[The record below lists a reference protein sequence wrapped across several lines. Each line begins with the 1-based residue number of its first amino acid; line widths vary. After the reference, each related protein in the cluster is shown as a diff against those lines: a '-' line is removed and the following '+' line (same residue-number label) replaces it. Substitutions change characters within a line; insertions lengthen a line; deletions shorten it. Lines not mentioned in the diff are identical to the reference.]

1 MIDLEKRALQVV
13 EGLSNCFLDEGDTGN
28 VLEEILAL
36 LEERLGY
43 KNGVVSLFDEESQSL
58 LIETATGVNREAF
71 EAVRYKKGE
80 GITGLILSTKTSLS
94 IRRIG
99 QDPRFLN
106 RLGIHNPEEA
116 FLGVPILKGKKALG
130 VLSCTL
136 DAKECH
142 SLDEHLR
149 LAQILANLIA
159 SVVLRLH
166 KHETETQKVKKE
178 QAQLKQVLKKK
189 FNPSGMVGQ
198 SAAITSVFEQVAQV
212 AIWDS
217 TVLIRGESGT
227 GKELIAKAI
236 HFHSPRVNDPLI
248 KLNCAALPD
257 NLLESEL
264 FGYEKGAFTGAN
276 KTKPGRFELAD
287 GGTIFLDEIGD
298 TSMPFQAKLLRV
310 LQEGEFER
318 LGGEATLKVNLRVIT
333 ATHVDLEKAVSEGRF
348 REDLYYRLNVMPIFI
363 PPLRERRED
372 IAPLTEFFLKGLS
385 KERGQ
390 EIGINRQTL
399 EVISQCDFPGN
410 VRELEN
416 CLRRAA
422 MTSKD
427 FLITEDAL
435 PCTRGLCLSRT
446 IQHHVEP
453 PITEASQN
461 QQGTKI
467 EAEQDLNQ
475 IANER
480 DRVTAA
486 LQRAGWVQAKAARL
500 LNMTPRQVAYRI
512 IKLKI
517 DVEEF

>member
-1 MIDLEKRALQVV
+1 MNDLEKRALGAI
-13 EGLSNCFLDEGDTGN
+13 EGLSRCFLDEGDTSS
-28 VLEEILAL
+28 VLEEILTL
-36 LEERLGY
+36 LQDKLGY
-43 KNGVVSLFDEESQSL
+43 RHGVVSLFDEESQSL
-58 LIETATGVNREAF
+58 LIEAATGVSREAF
-71 EAVRYKKGE
+71 EQVRYKRGE
-80 GITGLILSTKTSLS
+80 GITGLILSSKSSLS

-130 VLSCTL
+130 VLTCTL
-136 DAKECH
+136 DAKERH

-149 LAQILANLIA
+149 LAQTLANLIA
-159 SVVLRLH
+159 AVVLRLH
-166 KHETETQKVKKE
+166 KQETETQKVKKE
-178 QAQLKQVLKKK
+178 QDQLKQVLKKK
-189 FNPSGMVGQ
+189 FNPAGMVGQ
-198 SAAITSVFEQVAQV
+198 SAAMMDVFEQVAQV

-236 HFHSPRVNDPLI
+236 HFHSPRVNGPLV

-276 KTKPGRFELAD
+276 KTKPGRFEMAD

-318 LGGEATLKVNLRVIT
+318 LGGEATMKVNLRVIT

-385 KERGQ
+385 AERGQ
-390 EIGINRQTL
+390 DIAINTSTL

-427 FLITEDAL
+427 FMITEDAL

-446 IQHHVEP
+446 IQHHVELP
-453 PITEASQN
+453 VTQTT
-461 QQGTKI
+461 QQQAVVNSEPEMELSK
-467 EAEQDLNQ
+467 

-500 LNMTPRQVAYRI
+500 LHMTPRQVAYRI
-512 IKLKI
+512 QKLKI
-517 DVEEF
+517 DLEEF

>member
-1 MIDLEKRALQVV
+1 
-13 EGLSNCFLDEGDTGN
+13 
-28 VLEEILAL
+28 
-36 LEERLGY
+36 
-43 KNGVVSLFDEESQSL
+43 
-58 LIETATGVNREAF
+58 
-71 EAVRYKKGE
+71 
-80 GITGLILSTKTSLS
+80 
-94 IRRIG
+94 
-99 QDPRFLN
+99 
-106 RLGIHNPEEA
+106 
-116 FLGVPILKGKKALG
+116 
-130 VLSCTL
+130 
-136 DAKECH
+136 
-142 SLDEHLR
+142 
-149 LAQILANLIA
+149 
-159 SVVLRLH
+159 
-166 KHETETQKVKKE
+166 
-178 QAQLKQVLKKK
+178 KQVLKKK
-189 FNPSGMVGQ
+189 FNPAGMVGQ
-198 SAAITSVFEQVAQV
+198 SAAMLDVFEQIAQV

-236 HFHSPRVNDPLI
+236 HFHSARVNGPLI

-318 LGGEATLKVNLRVIT
+318 LGGESTLKVNLRVIT
-333 ATHVDLEKAVSEGRF
+333 ATHVDLEKAVSEGKF
-348 REDLYYRLNVMPIFI
+348 REDLYYRLNVMPIFL

-385 KERGQ
+385 VERGQ
-390 EIGINRQTL
+390 EIGINTQTL

-427 FLITEDAL
+427 FLITEDSL

-446 IQHHVEP
+446 IQHHVET
-453 PITEASQN
+453 PIASTTQT
-461 QQGTKI
+461 QQVAKTD
-467 EAEQDLNQ
+467 AEQDLSQ

-512 IKLKI
+512 QKLKI